1 MKPSKSKNIFLY
13 IAVLL
18 LLFSLINW
26 MLQALRPQGL
36 AYSQV
41 ITLFQEE
48 RVRSF
53 AVEDGIL
60 AMELW
65 EPVDGPTQYVA

>member
-36 AYSQV
+36 AYSH
-41 ITLFQEE
+41 EE
-48 RVRSF
+48 KPF
-53 AVEDGIL
+53 IH
-60 AMELW
+60 MEAI
-65 EPVDGPTQYVA
+65 PTFEFLKKQAATGYFVGLIPT